1 MRFARLQD
9 FALAGCICAMAFLG
23 GCGGGSS
30 NNGSNKSVP
39 PASNSATIVV
49 NAGPTGNYANGLFT
63 TVTICAP
70 GTSTC
75 QSIGGILVDTG
86 SFGLRILSSALNA
99 SMSSALSPEKD
110 SNGNTIVECAQF
122 SDGITWGPVDTADVK
137 MAGEQASALPI
148 QIIGSPAFSSVPG
161 GCSSAGAPEDTL
173 QSLATNGILGVGNFV
188 QDCPACG
195 PGAVNNPGLYYGCIG
210 SSCQVITVSLAQQ
223 VANPVASFGADSN
236 GVIVELPA
244 TSSTNSVTGSL
255 VFGIDTKDNNGLGS
269 AQVLTIDPN
278 TGNISTTFKGKT
290 YTNSGFLDTGSNG
303 FFFLGS
309 TESGLPTCPKP
320 ATGFYCPASLTN
332 LTATNT
338 GTNKA
343 SSNVKFSIDN
353 ADSLFAN
360 GANSVFPTLGG
371 PLSGLFDW
379 GLPFFYGRNVYVAI
393 FGASTSGGVGPF
405 WAY

>member
-1 MRFARLQD
+1 M
-9 FALAGCICAMAFLG
+9 
-23 GCGGGSS
+23 
-30 NNGSNKSVP
+30 V
-39 PASNSATIVV
+39 NS
-49 NAGPTGNYANGLFT
+49 GPTGNYANGLFT
-63 TVTICAP
+63 TVTICVP

-99 SMSSALSPEKD
+99 SISSALVPEKD
-110 SNGNTIVECAQF
+110 SSGNTIVECAQF
-122 SDGITWGPVDTADVK
+122 SDGITWGPVETADVK
-137 MAGEQASALPI
+137 IAGEQASALPI

-161 GCSSAGAPEDTL
+161 GCSSAGAPEDSL
-173 QSLATNGILGVGNFV
+173 QKLATNGILGIGNFV
-188 QDCPACG
+188 QDCPACS
-195 PGAVNNPGLYYGCIG
+195 PGAVSNPGLYYGCVG

-244 TSSTNSVTGSL
+244 TASTTTVTGSL
-255 VFGIDTKDNNGLGS
+255 IFGIDTEDNNALGT

-278 TGNISTTFKGKT
+278 TGNINTTFKSKT
-290 YTNSGFLDTGSNG
+290 YTNAGFLDTGSNG
-303 FFFLGS
+303 FFFLDS
-309 TESGLPTCPKP
+309 TTTGLSSCPKP
-320 ATGFYCPASLTN
+320 ANGFYCPASLTN

-338 GTNKA
+338 GTNKVA
-343 SSNVKFSIDN
+343 TSVTFSVDN
-353 ADSLFAN
+353 ANSLFAN

-379 GLPFFYGRNVYVAI
+379 GLPFFYGRRVYVAI
-393 FGASTSGGVGPF
+393 FGASTSGGVGPY